1 MEDYLHRIVGLYPN
15 RASAES
21 AQDEM
26 LAQGI
31 EPAQLRLLAP
41 VSGGA
46 GLDARSDSDDVLKD
60 LLRDGAIGT
69 AVGTA
74 AGAGATIALAAA
86 NITLF
91 IANPVLGAL
100 YLVGWGASLGGLVGA
115 VVGSERS
122 HGDLPSLIK
131 DALAA
136 GQYVLVV
143 HAATEAQTS
152 EARRIAGT
160 SMAGSKGSPFA
171 EAATT

>member
-46 GLDARSDSDDVLKD
+46 GPDARSDSDDVLKD
-60 LLRDGAIGT
+60 LLRDGANGT

-74 AGAGATIALAAA
+74 AGAGRPSRWRRPTSRCSSP
-86 NITLF
+86 TRC
-91 IANPVLGAL
+91 
-100 YLVGWGASLGGLVGA
+100 WG
-115 VVGSERS
+115 
-122 HGDLPSLIK
+122 PC
-131 DALAA
+131 
-136 GQYVLVV
+136 
-143 HAATEAQTS
+143 T
-152 EARRIAGT
+152 
-160 SMAGSKGSPFA
+160 
-171 EAATT
+171 